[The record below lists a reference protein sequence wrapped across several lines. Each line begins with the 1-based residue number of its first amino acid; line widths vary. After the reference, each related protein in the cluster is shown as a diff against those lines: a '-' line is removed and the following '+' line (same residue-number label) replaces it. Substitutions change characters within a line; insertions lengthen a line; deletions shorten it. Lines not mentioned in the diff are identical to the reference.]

1 MIKSFDD
8 IYKKNIWTTGSSGS
22 GSNFTK
28 TNQKLINE
36 INEFIKSNNI
46 LNVADYGCGDFK
58 IMKYLD
64 FKNISYYGYDKV
76 DFIINKNNEENKNDN
91 IKFINS
97 EEIPK
102 GFDLVI
108 VKDVLQ
114 HHQDEDVIKYLNE
127 LINNNKY
134 VYCINGY
141 KFMRDPDKNIWMFAI
156 SITYIDIILF
166 IQLKFLYYNSTNMK
180 NLNTLIMQKNISYIK
195 NEYLNHLI

>member
-141 KFMRDPDKNIWMFAI
+141 KFMRDPDKNNLDVRNINNLYRYHPLH
-156 SITYIDIILF
+156 SIKVPLLQFNKYEKSKYTYYAKEYII
-166 IQLKFLYYNSTNMK
+166 Y
-180 NLNTLIMQKNISYIK
+180 QK
-195 NEYLNHLI
+195 